1 MGIKEDLDKL
11 HSVTDEEIG
20 QIIFDQ
26 MIEDEERKLEIL
38 KEMRKFKSFEDYV
51 RHHES
56 DFDMVDIND
65 DSKQIIISSKVY
77 PNINLDVLKKIGT
90 VADHYGILVYIEQS
104 VDKKAVYRKKDGRLW
119 I

>member
-11 HSVTDEEIG
+11 YGVTNEEID

-26 MIEDEERKLEIL
+26 KIEDEEKKLEIL
-38 KEMRKFKSFEDYV
+38 KEMRKYKSFEDYV

-56 DFDMVDIND
+56 DFDLVEITD
-65 DSKQIIISSKVY
+65 DFKQIIISGKEY
-77 PNINLDVLKKIGT
+77 PNINLDILKNIGT
-90 VADHYGILVYIEQS
+90 VADHYGIFIYIEQS
-104 VDKKAVYRKKDGRLW
+104 VDKKQVYRGKDRNLW